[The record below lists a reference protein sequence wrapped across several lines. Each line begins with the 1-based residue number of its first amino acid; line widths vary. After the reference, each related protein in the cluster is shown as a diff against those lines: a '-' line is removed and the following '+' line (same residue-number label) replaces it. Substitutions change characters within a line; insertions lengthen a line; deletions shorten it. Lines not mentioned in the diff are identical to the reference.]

1 MYKLQSIQRCGKG
14 GAIMYL
20 VGTCASGNFED
31 LCFNMYVQKV
41 SSFIQMSGVKEQWK
55 QNENWKF

>member
-55 QNENWKF
+55 QNEN